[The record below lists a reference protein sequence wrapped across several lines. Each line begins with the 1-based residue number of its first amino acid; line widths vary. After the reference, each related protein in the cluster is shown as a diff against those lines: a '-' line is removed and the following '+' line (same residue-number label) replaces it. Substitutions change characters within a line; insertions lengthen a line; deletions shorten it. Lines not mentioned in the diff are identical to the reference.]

1 MPRGISLL
9 VPFREGGESAVVA
22 HSEKIA
28 LHYEMPQSDSEEG
41 QGLETKPIGAL
52 APDGIGRVG
61 ELRFNLCAR
70 RSQPL
75 CQTGVVFL
83 LFLPLHSC

>member
-28 LHYEMPQSDSEEG
+28 LHYEMPQSDSEK
-41 QGLETKPIGAL
+41 GLETKPMV
-52 APDGIGRVG
+52 RW
-61 ELRFNLCAR
+61 LRRGWSSR
-70 RSQPL
+70 RIRL
-75 CQTGVVFL
+75 
-83 LFLPLHSC
+83 